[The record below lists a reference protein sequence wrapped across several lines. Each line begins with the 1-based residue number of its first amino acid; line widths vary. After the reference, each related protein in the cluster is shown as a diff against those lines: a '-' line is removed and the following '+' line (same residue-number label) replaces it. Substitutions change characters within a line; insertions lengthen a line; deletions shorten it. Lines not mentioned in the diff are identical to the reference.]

1 VLSKHGKNT
10 IVDFENLF
18 DLLQLDDGINLG
30 SITIAQQNGDT
41 LIKENGNLLAT
52 LQNVNAVDITLED
65 DFITV

>member
-1 VLSKHGKNT
+1 MLSKHGKNT